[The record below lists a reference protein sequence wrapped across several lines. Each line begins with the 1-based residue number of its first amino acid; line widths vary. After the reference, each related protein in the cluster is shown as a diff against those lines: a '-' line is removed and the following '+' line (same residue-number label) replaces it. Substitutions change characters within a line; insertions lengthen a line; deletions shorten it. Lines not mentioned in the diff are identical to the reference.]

1 MDLSLLDT
9 FRTVAEEGS
18 FSRAGQKVG
27 RTQPAVSLALKRL
40 ETELG
45 VTLIDRGSKA
55 LALTDAGRLALEYC
69 DRFEGLERELRMAL
83 AELRSL
89 IEQHRQH
96 TGSTVAQAVLEDWD
110 RAVTRFKKVMPIDYK
125 RALAELAA
133 EEQELATGAADAPP
147 AI

>member
-9 FRTVAEEGS
+9 FRTIAEEGS

-55 LALTDAGRLALEYC
+55 LALTDAGPVGAR
-69 DRFEGLERELRMAL
+69 
-83 AELRSL
+83 
-89 IEQHRQH
+89 
-96 TGSTVAQAVLEDWD
+96 VL
-110 RAVTRFKKVMPIDYK
+110 
-125 RALAELAA
+125 
-133 EEQELATGAADAPP
+133 
-147 AI
+147 